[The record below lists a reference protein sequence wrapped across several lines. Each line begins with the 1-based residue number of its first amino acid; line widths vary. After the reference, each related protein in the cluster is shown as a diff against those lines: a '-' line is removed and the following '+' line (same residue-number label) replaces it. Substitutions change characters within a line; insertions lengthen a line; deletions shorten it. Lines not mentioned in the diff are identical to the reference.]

1 MKRRNPSQAAQL
13 NSPIELTPL
22 LDVIFIFLFFV
33 LIGSTA
39 LYNKRLGELEERE
52 NNVNEKIEEQLDT
65 QSEIDALQE
74 RLDYYENGVLSTK
87 VRIVTV
93 FCEYSEDDNAERE
106 IRILYPG
113 DTESKISLDDQTKQT
128 ALDQLEADLQTFI
141 SSNSNYDI
149 VLVINEENI
158 LNRDYNSI
166 NKLME
171 DLEEQNEN
179 VYR

>member
-52 NNVNEKIEEQLDT
+52 NSVNEKIEEQLDT

-93 FCEYSEDDNAERE
+93 FCEYSEDDNTERE